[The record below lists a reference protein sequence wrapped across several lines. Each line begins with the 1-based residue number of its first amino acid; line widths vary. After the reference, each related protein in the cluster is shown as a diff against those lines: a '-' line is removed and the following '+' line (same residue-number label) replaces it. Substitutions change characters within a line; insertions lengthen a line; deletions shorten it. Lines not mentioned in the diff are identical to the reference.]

1 LSAAERTDLLAQI
14 RAAQADLDQL
24 IAQLGNDGG
33 SVLAD
38 GQLQR
43 QLLTNLER
51 SLATGANLSG
61 GSIRN
66 EIAAAITVAANLG
79 EQARQSISQR
89 GSADLAAAQA
99 RTRATVLEIG
109 RDIYERRIFDPY
121 LRFASA
127 EDEEAYRRREE
138 ENRRA
143 IADALAEN
151 TPQGDLRAARIMDRQ
166 LQDAGAH
173 GADASPQ
180 FRSLVDRNSENVT
193 RLEAAVGERPS
204 AERDERSATQQQTP
218 EPTPATSEQLASVL
232 ATFRAVG
239 IDGGIPAHHSGHG
252 LSVDNSSP
260 DQGRSART

>member
-1 LSAAERTDLLAQI
+1 MLAQI
-14 RAAQADLDQL
+14 RSAQADLDHL
-24 IAQLGNDGG
+24 LAQLGNDGG

-38 GQLQR
+38 GQLRR

-51 SLATGANLSG
+51 SLASGASLSG

-66 EIAAAITVAANLG
+66 EIAAAIAVTANLG
-79 EQARQSISQR
+79 EQARQSINQR
-89 GSADLAAAQA
+89 GSVDLATAQA
-99 RTRATVLEIG
+99 RTRATVMEIG

-173 GADASPQ
+173 GADASPE
-180 FRSLVDRNSENVT
+180 FRRLVDRNSDNIG
-193 RLEAAVGERPS
+193 RLENAMGGQQSGRTGQPS
-204 AERDERSATQQQTP
+204 EQQANAEPPAPASA
-218 EPTPATSEQLASVL
+218 EQLASVL
-232 ATFRAVG
+232 ATFRAAG
-239 IDGGIPAHHSGHG
+239 IDGGLPAHHAGHG
-252 LSVDNSSP
+252 LTVDNSAP
-260 DQGRSART
+260 DQGRIART